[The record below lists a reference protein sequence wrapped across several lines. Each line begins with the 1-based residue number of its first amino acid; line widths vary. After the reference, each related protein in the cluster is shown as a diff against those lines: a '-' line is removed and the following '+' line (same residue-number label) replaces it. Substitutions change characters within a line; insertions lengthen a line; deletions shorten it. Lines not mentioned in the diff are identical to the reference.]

1 MPRITSKL
9 QITIPK
15 RLAEQV
21 GLGPGDEVEFLA
33 AGDGIRMVPAGKARA
48 GALSTPERLRL
59 FQAASERQ
67 RARDKAWDK
76 ARDKAGEKPGDP
88 ARSGGPAGSARG
100 WTRSE
105 LYTRAKPR

>member
-33 AGDGIRMVPAGKARA
+33 AGDGIRMVPAGKSRV
-48 GALSTPERLRL
+48 GGLSTAERLRL
-59 FQAASERQ
+59 FRAATERQ
-67 RARDKAWDK
+67 QARDKA
-76 ARDKAGEKPGDP
+76 RPLERVEGE
-88 ARSGGPAGSARG
+88 RVEGGRG
-100 WTRSE
+100 WTRAE

>member
-67 RARDKAWDK
+67 RARDKAW
-76 ARDKAGEKPGDP
+76 EKPGEP

>member
-33 AGDGIRMVPAGKARA
+33 AGDGIRLVPAGKSRV
-48 GALSTPERLRL
+48 GGLSTAERLRL
-59 FQAASERQ
+59 FRAATERQ
-67 RARDKAWDK
+67 QARDKA
-76 ARDKAGEKPGDP
+76 RPSERAGER
-88 ARSGGPAGSARG
+88 AGGGRG
-100 WTRSE
+100 WTREE

>member
-21 GLGPGDEVEFLA
+21 GLAPGDEVEFLA
-33 AGDGIRMVPAGKARA
+33 AGDGIRMVPAGKAKV
-48 GALSTPERLRL
+48 GGLSTAERLRL
-59 FQAASERQ
+59 FRAATERQ
-67 RARDKAWDK
+67 QARERARPTERVD
-76 ARDKAGEKPGDP
+76 
-88 ARSGGPAGSARG
+88 GGRG
-100 WTRSE
+100 WTREE

>member
-21 GLGPGDEVEFLA
+21 GLAPGDEVEFLA
-33 AGDGIRMVPAGKARA
+33 AGDGIRMVPAGKSSV
-48 GALSTPERLRL
+48 GGLSTAERLRL
-59 FQAASERQ
+59 FRAAPERQ
-67 RARDKAWDK
+67 QARDKARPPERVEGK
-76 ARDKAGEKPGDP
+76 RTE
-88 ARSGGPAGSARG
+88 GGRG
-100 WTRSE
+100 WTREE